1 MAGEAMKCPE
11 CQIELPDGFKFCN
24 ECGTKLE
31 LTCPGCGKGTP
42 PESKFCP
49 ECGHNLRMQ
58 SQATLPK
65 DLSSD
70 EKLAKIQKHLPGGL
84 IEKILSQR
92 TKMEGERRHVSI
104 MYVDNDF
111 IGLRPYTKK
120 LLHGIIEENFDF
132 TLSIFARVEIARDS
146 GILSLMRPA
155 GSLR

>member
-1 MAGEAMKCPE
+1 MKCGKCHFE
-11 CQIELPDGFKFCN
+11 NQAGMNFCV

-31 LTCPGCGKGTP
+31 MVCPNCNASNSPDHKFCGGCGHRLTS
-42 PESKFCP
+42 PEHSRP
-49 ECGHNLRMQ
+49 
-58 SQATLPK
+58 AK